1 MDLHHQIWASPWLSK
16 QKFWT
21 YNWHNLCIRT
31 IATGDRFVVI
41 KRQTYK
47 FRLIKYISKL
57 AYATNVMT
65 YIILFGIHEPNFN
78 RFSALQQSATRR
90 IYIWNYDLWYW
101 CIRKLAKKN
110 PLNRPTIHIFAL
122 LSLPILSYPTASK
135 VNHCLRWKIYH
146 DQFICFLRGEV

>member
-1 MDLHHQIWASPWLSK
+1 MDLHHQIWASPGLSK

-21 YNWHNLCIRT
+21 YIWHNLCIRT
-31 IATGDRFVVI
+31 IATGDKFVVI

-65 YIILFGIHEPNFN
+65 YMILFGIHVPNFN

-90 IYIWNYDLWYW
+90 IFIWNYDLWYW
-101 CIRKLAKKN
+101 CKKK
-110 PLNRPTIHIFAL
+110 PFNRSTIHIFAL

-135 VNHCLRWKIYH
+135 VNYCLRWKIYH
-146 DQFICFLRGEV
+146 GQFICFLRAK